1 MLIDFRISK
10 KRDQNLKFSVVEF
23 LKNFAISTCYIED
36 MMLAIYFAMI
46 INCKL
51 YSYEIAAVMLMKIL
65 ISI

>member
-23 LKNFAISTCYIED
+23 LKKFAISTCYIED